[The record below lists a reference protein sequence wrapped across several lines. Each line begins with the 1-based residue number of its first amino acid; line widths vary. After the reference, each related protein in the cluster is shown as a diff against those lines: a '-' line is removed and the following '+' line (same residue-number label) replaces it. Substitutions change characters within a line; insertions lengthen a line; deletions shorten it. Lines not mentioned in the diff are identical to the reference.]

1 MIPTSTAKSP
11 VQQRLTWPQKL
22 AYTAAGLFTV
32 ASGGTNLIYGLAK
45 GTDPATSLVWGA
57 VSVGV
62 SIIFSLSFPGII
74 SASQRRE
81 WAQAVVITV
90 ALALSGAYSLS
101 AALGSASG
109 GRAAA
114 TATEQASTD
123 TRAKAQSAWDAAKAD
138 LEKLTATN
146 PTAELDGLI
155 ADARNELTL
164 MPSTRSVAEL
174 SALVA
179 SAERCG
185 PGAVRSVQ
193 GTNASR
199 TVCRASSSLT
209 AELGRAHTREALTAK
224 ITGWN
229 SEKGTAEQR
238 HADRREKLQTAMDK
252 AAADLT
258 AAKPMKQ
265 ANSDAAALVGYL
277 AAIGVNATPDTV
289 NKWLVILAVLVVEMG
304 GGLSLAIGMAL
315 SDSGVRSGQADRANV
330 QVEQSVNEQPAERPN
345 TAPERTVKNTS
356 SCQHDSASSN
366 PERTTLE
373 RSARTGAFGPAS
385 EGRRSVR

>member
-1 MIPTSTAKSP
+1 
-11 VQQRLTWPQKL
+11 
-22 AYTAAGLFTV
+22 
-32 ASGGTNLIYGLAK
+32 
-45 GTDPATSLVWGA
+45 
-57 VSVGV
+57 
-62 SIIFSLSFPGII
+62 
-74 SASQRRE
+74 
-81 WAQAVVITV
+81 
-90 ALALSGAYSLS
+90 
-101 AALGSASG
+101 
-109 GRAAA
+109 
-114 TATEQASTD
+114 
-123 TRAKAQSAWDAAKAD
+123 
-138 LEKLTATN
+138 
-146 PTAELDGLI
+146 
-155 ADARNELTL
+155 
-164 MPSTRSVAEL
+164 
-174 SALVA
+174 
-179 SAERCG
+179 
-185 PGAVRSVQ
+185 VQ

-356 SCQHDSASSN
+356 LVNTIVQVPTLNERRSNAAHERVLSALRAKDGVLFGSQVALG
-366 PERTTLE
+366 R
-373 RSARTGAFGPAS
+373 AFGWSKTRAN
-385 EGRRSVR
+385 EVLHQLQDAGRVRLSTSSQGTMVRLVAGAA